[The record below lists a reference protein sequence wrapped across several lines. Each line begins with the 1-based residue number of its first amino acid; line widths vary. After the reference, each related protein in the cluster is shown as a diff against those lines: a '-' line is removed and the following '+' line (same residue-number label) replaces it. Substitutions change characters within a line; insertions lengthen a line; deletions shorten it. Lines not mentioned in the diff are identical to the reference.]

1 MIKHVCMTL
10 QNFSEPVFKKIQF
23 SINLFE
29 IFLNMIYEL
38 YNIKIPIR
46 LGFMYFTVEAYL
58 LSTFSCVW
66 YKKQVEKMHY

>member
-23 SINLFE
+23 SINLFD

-46 LGFMYFTVEAYL
+46 LGFM
-58 LSTFSCVW
+58 
-66 YKKQVEKMHY
+66 